1 MSAGWLV
8 GSSFGQL
15 DDCYSVVGRVIPA
28 GSYTFIYY
36 APIGAFVLFLFYIF
50 TIQERE
56 MALKKDSQDGRGQV
70 VKEAGVP
77 RAPTTA
83 ATSKTNSSPASSAK
97 KE

>member
-15 DDCYSVVGRVIPA
+15 VGCYSVVGRVIPA
-28 GSYTFIYY
+28 GSYTVIY

-77 RAPTTA
+77 RAPATA